1 MEFFRKN
8 KKALIMLAIAL
19 CVILVSSFC
28 AALVQTDGFQVEV
41 TDLRNETNSGK
52 LATDETITVSG
63 EVVSGILFVPKT
75 ATEDNPAPGVVLTHG
90 YLNNRELQLQNA
102 IELSRRGFVVVTI
115 DRGGHGN
122 YTIEESTSAMMNT
135 AGLYEAAKY
144 LYNLPYVDKD
154 KIGISGHSMGGYT
167 TSVTL
172 AADSAIAPYI
182 LPILLGGEA
191 TDYTP
196 ANGYSLGIISAGLM
210 QGWDSFMGAG
220 EDVSVGILKAQ
231 DDEFFF
237 GSTFAD
243 GTESICREYLHSTGA
258 AAFVGVTGYGTA
270 KDSINIENGGIYIG
284 GKTVEVKEGTAASG
298 AFRVIYES
306 NEIHPINHFSIAS
319 AAHVTNFFYTA
330 FGTPAGND
338 YIKSTSETWWIKEA
352 FSFIGLIAF
361 FFMLFPLISILLNL
375 PCFAS
380 LRKKEAIED
389 EIEIEQGQLVSF
401 KKSGLVGIT
410 RTVLFFLSGLATM
423 FFGGFILRKVYTEWG
438 SDLVPIN
445 KIWPQDTTG
454 NIAAWGLVSAVFG
467 LAVLLCVWGVTA
479 LVNYIAGKKGK
490 EQIALTNPF
499 APAKIGLI
507 EFIKTVLLAF
517 LVVIVGY
524 VVVWINW
531 GIWTVD
537 FRIWTLD
544 VHPFVIDM
552 APTMLRYTPLFLI
565 FYLVSALGNAGMR
578 AKELPEW
585 ASVLINALFNSL
597 GVALVIIIQYATFRS
612 TGVLWQGDMNL
623 GYIVVIPLVPILA
636 IATVISRYTYKRTGN
651 VWLGA
656 LINAILFTVITVANT
671 ATSIPYAA

>member
-19 CVILVSSFC
+19 AVILVSSFC
-28 AALVQTDGFQVEV
+28 AALVQTDGFQVKV
-41 TDLRNETNSGK
+41 TDLRNETNNNG
-52 LATDETITVSG
+52 LQPNDPDYVQG
-63 EVVSGILFVPKT
+63 RVVSGILFVPKT
-75 ATEDNPAPGVVLTHG
+75 ATEKNPAPGIVLTHG

-102 IELSRRGFVVVTI
+102 IELAHRGFVVITV

-122 YTIEESTSAMMNT
+122 YTIEESTPALTNT
-135 AGLYEAAKY
+135 NGLYDSAKY
-144 LYNLPYVDKD
+144 LYNLPFVDKD
-154 KIGISGHSMGGYT
+154 KIGISGHSMGGMST
-167 TSVTL
+167 AAVL
-172 AADSAIAPYI
+172 AQDA
-182 LPILLGGEA
+182 GV
-191 TDYTP
+191 
-196 ANGYSLGIISAGLM
+196 GIISAGLM
-210 QGWDSFMGAG
+210 QGWDTFIAAG
-220 EDVSVGILKAQ
+220 PDVSVGILKAK

-237 GSTFAD
+237 GSTYAD

-258 AAFVGVTGYGTA
+258 ADFVNVTGYGNT
-270 KDSINIENGGIYIG
+270 KDAINIENGGIYIDG
-284 GKTVEVKEGTAASG
+284 QVVKVEEGTAASSP
-298 AFRVIYES
+298 FRVIYES
-306 NEIHPINHFSIAS
+306 DEIHPLNHFSIPS

-330 FGTPAGND
+330 FGTPAGREH
-338 YIKSTSETWWIKEA
+338 IKSTSEIWWIKEA
-352 FSFIGLIAF
+352 FSFLGLIAF
-361 FFMLFPLISILLNL
+361 LFMLFPLISILLNL

-380 LRKKEAIED
+380 LKKKQPAEG
-389 EIEIEQGQLVSF
+389 EICEENLVSF
-401 KKSGLVGIT
+401 RKGGLVGIT
-410 RTVLFFLSGLATM
+410 RTVLFFLAGLATM

-438 SDLVPIN
+438 SDLVPVN

-467 LAVLLCVWGVTA
+467 IAVLLCVWGITA

-490 EQIALTNPF
+490 EQTVVTNPF
-499 APAKIGLI
+499 ACAKIGLAD
-507 EFIKTVLLAF
+507 FVKTVLFAF
-517 LVVIVGY
+517 LVVIIGY

-565 FYLVSALGNAGMR
+565 FYLVSAIGNAGMR

-585 ASVLINALFNSL
+585 ASVLINALFNSF
-597 GVALVIIIQYATFRS
+597 GVLLVVIIQYATFRS

-623 GYIVVIPLVPILA
+623 GYIVVFPLIPILA

>member
-1 MEFFRKN
+1 
-8 KKALIMLAIAL
+8 MLAIAL
-19 CVILVSSFC
+19 AVILVSSFC
-28 AALVQTDGFQVEV
+28 AALVQTDGFQVKV
-41 TDLRNETNSGK
+41 TDLRNVTNRADPDDTANVIKPNG
-52 LATDETITVSG
+52 AI
-63 EVVSGILFVPKT
+63 VSGILFVPKT
-75 ATEDNPAPGVVLTHG
+75 ATKDNPAPGIVLTHG

-102 IELSRRGFVVVTI
+102 IELAHRGFVVVTI

-135 AGLYEAAKY
+135 AGMYDAAKY

-154 KIGISGHSMGGYT
+154 KIGISGHSMGGFT
-167 TSVTL
+167 TSMTL
-172 AADSAIAPYI
+172 MQDAA
-182 LPILLGGEA
+182 
-191 TDYTP
+191 T
-196 ANGYSLGIISAGLM
+196 GIISAGLM
-210 QGWDSFMGAG
+210 QGWDTFMGAG
-220 EDVSVGILKAQ
+220 ADVSVGILKAR

-237 GSTFAD
+237 GSTYAD

-258 AAFVGVTGYGTA
+258 AGFVGVTGYGTT
-270 KDSINIENGGIYIG
+270 KDAINIENGGIYING
-284 GKTVEVKEGTAASG
+284 QLTTVEEGTAAGSP
-298 AFRVIYES
+298 FRVIYES

-330 FGTPAGND
+330 FGTPNGAN
-338 YIKSTSETWWIKEA
+338 YHKSTAEIWWVKEA

-361 FFMLFPLISILLNL
+361 FFMLFPLISVLLNL

-380 LRKKEAIED
+380 LKKKEPAEGE
-389 EIEIEQGQLVSF
+389 EIPAENLVSI
-401 KKSGLVGIT
+401 KKGGLVGIT

-438 SDLVPIN
+438 NDLVPIN

-454 NIAAWGLVSAVFG
+454 KIAAWGLVSAVFG

-479 LVNYIAGKKGK
+479 LVNHIAGKKGK
-490 EQIALTNPF
+490 EQIAVTNPF
-499 APAKIGLI
+499 ACAKIGLLD
-507 EFIKTVLLAF
+507 FIKTVLFAF
-517 LVVIVGY
+517 LVVIIGY

-565 FYLVSALGNAGMR
+565 FYLVSAIGNAGMR

-597 GVALVIIIQYATFRS
+597 GVALVVIIQYATFRS

-623 GYIVVIPLVPILA
+623 GYIVVFPLIPILA